1 MRQGR
6 EQYVLNSST
15 KQDGPTARC
24 PYAPS
29 YAISDDDDDDDDDF

>member
-1 MRQGR
+1 M
-6 EQYVLNSST
+6 YVPNSST

-29 YAISDDDDDDDDDF
+29 YAISDDNDDDF